1 MIRRILPPTL
11 LFLAGFFLFSNVYPY
26 LFLFVVF
33 WTFGLA
39 GPLYGLNTVFVY
51 LLAASPALLC
61 INKLCINKKP
71 YSWALAACAAVLIP
85 IVAIVPPLMSQR
97 QSFQH
102 AERLLT
108 DDVNTGIAD
117 TPKST
122 ELVGEARRYLGR
134 RTPLNDAP
142 CEVLCQRLLLSRQVD
157 LVRVKLDH
165 SPRAVDGMDYVL
177 ETRPTSCPDA
187 FEEGVVLLPE
197 TRDAIIS
204 GTCFVAQ
211 EPGSATVAARIEIR
225 KASFPAPQNL
235 VEDLSH
241 AGDAVRGL
249 QTLTISVAEPSG
261 WSLKLK
267 KTQVTFSHWKMP
279 LYLHTAECGGTDNC
293 SMKPILGFVV
303 RTINAFD
310 PNELALRALGIK
322 ELDPANRLSPGARVM
337 AMLDRTGSYF
347 ALEEKRLVADWVKS
361 VSCDS
366 QACGPLAGADEA
378 VLQRLLRDPRTRD
391 MVSAVRR
398 SSQGG

>member
-1 MIRRILPPTL
+1 MIKMIRRVLPPTL
-11 LFLAGFFLFSNVYPY
+11 LFLAGFFAFSNVYPY

-39 GPLYGLNTVFVY
+39 GPLYSLNTVFVY
-51 LLAASPALLC
+51 LLVASPALLC
-61 INKLCINKKP
+61 INNKP
-71 YSWALAACAAVLIP
+71 YSWGVAACAAVLIP

-108 DDVNTGIAD
+108 DDINTGVAD
-117 TPKST
+117 TPKSI

-142 CEVLCQRLLLSRQVD
+142 CESLCQRLLLSRQVD
-157 LVRVKLDH
+157 LVRVKLDN
-165 SPRAVDGMDYVL
+165 SPRAVHGMDYVL
-177 ETRPTSCPDA
+177 ETRATSCPDA
-187 FEEGVVLLPE
+187 FEEGVVRLSE
-197 TRDAIIS
+197 TRDAVIS

-211 EPGSATVAARIEIR
+211 EAGPASIAARIEIR

-235 VEDLSH
+235 VEDLWH
-241 AGDAVRGL
+241 AADAVRGL
-249 QTLTISVAEPSG
+249 QILTISVAEPGG

-279 LYLHTAECGGTDNC
+279 LYVRIAECGGSDNC
-293 SMKPILGFVV
+293 SMKPVLGSVV

-310 PNELALRALGIK
+310 PDELALRTLGIK
-322 ELDPANRLSPGARVM
+322 QLDPAMRLSPGARVM
-337 AMLDRTGSYF
+337 AMLDRTGSFF
-347 ALEEKRLVADWVKS
+347 ALEEKQLVADWVKS
-361 VSCDS
+361 VSCRS
-366 QACGPLAGADEA
+366 QPCGPLSGADEA
-378 VLQRLLRDPRTRD
+378 VLQRLLGDPRTRD

>member
-1 MIRRILPPTL
+1 MIDMIRRILPPTL

-26 LFLFVVF
+26 LFLAVVF

-39 GPLYGLNTVFVY
+39 APLYSLNTVFVY

-61 INKLCINKKP
+61 INKKP
-71 YSWALAACAAVLIP
+71 YSWGVAAFAAVLIP
-85 IVAIVPPLMSQR
+85 IVAVVPPLMSQR
-97 QSFQH
+97 LSFPH

-108 DDVNTGIAD
+108 DDTNTGVAD
-117 TPKST
+117 TPKSI
-122 ELVGEARRYLGR
+122 ELVGEARRYFGR

-157 LVRVKLDH
+157 LVRVKSDN
-165 SPRAVDGMDYVL
+165 SPRAVHGMDYVL
-177 ETRPTSCPDA
+177 ETRATSCLDA

-197 TRDAIIS
+197 TRDAVIT

-211 EPGSATVAARIEIR
+211 EPGPAPIAARIEIR
-225 KASFPAPQNL
+225 KASFPSAQNL
-235 VEDLSH
+235 LEDISH

-267 KTQVTFSHWKMP
+267 KTQVTFSHWQMP
-279 LYLHTAECGGTDNC
+279 LYLHTAECGGGDDC
-293 SMKPILGFVV
+293 SMKPVFGSVV
-303 RTINAFD
+303 HTINAFD
-310 PNELALRALGIK
+310 LDEIALRTLGIK
-322 ELDPANRLSPGARVM
+322 QLDPANRLSPGARVM
-337 AMLDRTGSYF
+337 AMLDRTGSFF
-347 ALEEKRLVADWVKS
+347 ALEEKNLVADWVKS
-361 VSCDS
+361 VSCKY
-366 QACGPLAGADEA
+366 QPCGPLSGPDEA
-378 VLQRLLRDPRTRD
+378 VLQRLLGDPRTRD

>member
-1 MIRRILPPTL
+1 MIKMIRRILPPML
-11 LFLAGFFLFSNVYPY
+11 LFLVGFFVLSNVFPY

-51 LLAASPALLC
+51 LLVASPALLC
-61 INKLCINKKP
+61 INKKP
-71 YSWALAACAAVLIP
+71 YSWGVAACAAVLIP
-85 IVAIVPPLMSQR
+85 IVAVVPPLMSQR
-97 QSFQH
+97 LSFPH
-102 AERLLT
+102 AERLLA
-108 DDVNTGIAD
+108 DDITTGVAD
-117 TPKST
+117 TPKSI

-142 CEVLCQRLLLSRQVD
+142 CEALCQRLLVSRQVD
-157 LVRVKLDH
+157 LVRVKLDS
-165 SPRAVDGMDYVL
+165 SPRAVQGMDYVL
-177 ETRPTSCPDA
+177 EIRPDRCPDA

-197 TRDAIIS
+197 TRDAVIS

-211 EPGSATVAARIEIR
+211 EAGPAPIAARIEIR
-225 KASFPAPQNL
+225 KASFPSPQNL
-235 VEDLSH
+235 LEDFRH
-241 AGDAVRGL
+241 MADAVRGL

-267 KTQVTFSHWKMP
+267 KTQVIFSHWKMP
-279 LYLHTAECGGTDNC
+279 LYVRIAECGGSDNC
-293 SMKPILGFVV
+293 SMKPVLGSVV

-310 PNELALRALGIK
+310 PDELALRTLGIK
-322 ELDPANRLSPGARVM
+322 ELDPANRMTAGARVM
-337 AMLDRTGSYF
+337 AMLDRTGSFF

-361 VSCDS
+361 VSCKY
-366 QACGPLAGADEA
+366 QPCGPLSGADEA